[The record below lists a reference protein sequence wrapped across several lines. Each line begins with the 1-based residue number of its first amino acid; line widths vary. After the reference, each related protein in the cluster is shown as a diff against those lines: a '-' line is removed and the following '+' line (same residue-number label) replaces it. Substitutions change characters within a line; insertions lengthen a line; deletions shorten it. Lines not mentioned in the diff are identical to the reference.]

1 MTATATSAVE
11 SEGAGAHRFGLRV
24 YYEDT
29 DAAGIV
35 YYANY
40 LKFAERARTEML
52 RHIGFEQEALRR
64 ATGHVFAVRRCSVDY
79 LAPARLDD
87 ELSVETRL
95 TALGGASLDV
105 EQEIRCGARSL
116 ARLALRLACLDAEGK
131 PSRLPPPLRAALAR
145 FRHPTTPR
153 HAGNGQTTGKT
164 DSHAR

>member
-1 MTATATSAVE
+1 MTAM
-11 SEGAGAHRFGLRV
+11 HRFDLRV

-29 DAAGIV
+29 DAGGVV

-64 ATGHVFAVRRCSVDY
+64 ATGRVFAVRRCSADY

-87 ELSVETRL
+87 ELIVETRL
-95 TALGGASLDV
+95 TALGGASLEV
-105 EQEIRCGARSL
+105 EQEIRCGARAL
-116 ARLALRLACLDAEGK
+116 VRLALRLACLDADGK

-145 FRHPTTPR
+145 FHHPIASRPAT
-153 HAGNGQTTGKT
+153 HGQTIGKT
-164 DSHAR
+164 DNHAR

>member
-1 MTATATSAVE
+1 MTLVRKSITDSLPDGV
-11 SEGAGAHRFGLRV
+11 HRFGLRV

-52 RHIGFEQEALRR
+52 RLLGCTQEAMRR
-64 ATGHVFAVRRCSVDY
+64 GTGHVFAVRHCSADY

-87 ELSVETRL
+87 ELIVESRL
-95 TALGGASLDV
+95 TTLGGASL
-105 EQEIRCGARSL
+105 EIDQRISCGGQDIV
-116 ARLALRLACLDAEGK
+116 RLAIRLSCLDANGR
-131 PSRLPPPLRAALAR
+131 PSRLPPLLRAALAR
-145 FRHPTTPR
+145 FHRQS
-153 HAGNGQTTGKT
+153 AAFNGMT

>member
-1 MTATATSAVE
+1 MTLLRKSITDSLPGV
-11 SEGAGAHRFGLRV
+11 HRFVLRV

-29 DAAGIV
+29 DTAGIV

-52 RHIGFEQEALRR
+52 RLLGFTQEAMRR
-64 ATGHVFAVRRCSVDY
+64 ATGHIFAVRRCSADY

-87 ELSVETRL
+87 ELVVESRL
-95 TALGGASLDV
+95 TALGGASL
-105 EQEIRCGARSL
+105 EIDQRITCGGQDL
-116 ARLALRLACLDAEGK
+116 VRLALRLACLDANGR

-145 FRHPTTPR
+145 FHRQSAAFNR
-153 HAGNGQTTGKT
+153 VT

>member
-1 MTATATSAVE
+1 MTLLRKSIADSLPGV
-11 SEGAGAHRFGLRV
+11 HRFVLRV

-52 RHIGFEQEALRR
+52 RLLGFTQEAMRR
-64 ATGHVFAVRRCSVDY
+64 ATGHVFAVRRCGADY

-87 ELSVETRL
+87 ELVVESRL
-95 TALGGASLDV
+95 TALGGASLEI
-105 EQEIRCGARSL
+105 EQRITCGGQDL
-116 ARLALRLACLDAEGK
+116 VRLALRLACLDANGR

-145 FRHPTTPR
+145 FHRQSAPPPIR
-153 HAGNGQTTGKT
+153 RLQQG
-164 DSHAR
+164 D

>member
-1 MTATATSAVE
+1 MTLLRKSITDSPPGV
-11 SEGAGAHRFGLRV
+11 HRFVLRV

-52 RHIGFEQEALRR
+52 RLLGFTQEAMRR
-64 ATGHVFAVRRCSVDY
+64 ATGHVFAVRRCSADY

-87 ELSVETRL
+87 ELVVESLL
-95 TALGGASLDV
+95 TALSGASL
-105 EQEIRCGARSL
+105 EIDQRITCGGQDL
-116 ARLALRLACLDAEGK
+116 VRLALRLACLDANGR

-145 FRHPTTPR
+145 FHRQSAAFNR
-153 HAGNGQTTGKT
+153 VT

>member
-1 MTATATSAVE
+1 
-11 SEGAGAHRFGLRV
+11 LRV

-52 RHIGFEQEALRR
+52 RLLGFTQEAMRR
-64 ATGHVFAVRRCSVDY
+64 ATGHVFAVRRCSADY

-87 ELSVETRL
+87 ELVVESLL
-95 TALGGASLDV
+95 TALGGASL
-105 EQEIRCGARSL
+105 EIDQRITCGGQDL
-116 ARLALRLACLDAEGK
+116 VRLALRLACLDANGR

-145 FRHPTTPR
+145 FHRQSAAFNR
-153 HAGNGQTTGKT
+153 VT